1 MLNLITTLERFED
14 LPALLNSDVDTIL
27 VSVEGLSS
35 SCACKLNPDELK
47 ETVQAAAEAKKQLA
61 VLANMTLHEGMLD
74 DADRLMQYIAMQENI
89 SVFFAD
95 PSIFGIA
102 KKYHMTDRMVYEPE
116 TLMTSIPDAGWWIQR
131 GVEGICISPILT
143 LQETAEIASTVKKA
157 IVTVHGRTLMSRSY
171 RRLLSAYKDQNHLT
185 EDVTDNRDLYIVEK
199 QREGSMPIYEDETG
213 TLIYSDDVLDSFD
226 FIEDVLKSHPIG
238 LLINGGYITIEE
250 QLSAVS
256 AYKRILNGEDANT
269 VGKEY
274 REQFASEPLDS
285 GYYEQKTVK

>member
-1 MLNLITTLERFED
+1 MRNLITTLERFED
-14 LPALLNSDVDTIL
+14 LPVLLHSDADTLL

-47 ETVQAAAEAKKQLA
+47 ETVQATTEAKKQLA
-61 VLANMTLHEGMLD
+61 VLANNTLHEGMLD
-74 DADRLMQYIAMQENI
+74 DADRLMQYIATQEEV

-95 PSIFGIA
+95 PSIFGMA

-116 TLMTSIPDAGWWIQR
+116 TLMTSIPDADWWIQR

-143 LQETAEIASTVKKA
+143 LQETVAIASTVKKA

-185 EDVTDNRDLYIVEK
+185 EDVVDNRHLCIVEK

-238 LLINGGYITIEE
+238 LLINGSYMTIEE

-274 REQFASEPLDS
+274 REQFKNEPLDS